1 MNECK
6 CDLGG
11 DNGSCQHVVFRR
23 WAWLTRNVSRLPA
36 VQSLADDRDGRYES
50 HHSVSL
56 PRSCSAYDESC
67 YPCLKRNTCGKQ
79 WYLTLRQVKTRCGI
93 LPCKLWLMNC
103 NVVLVFRSVALLP
116 RRRFISGPLMAFR
129 CLNAAFIP
137 PWSPQPVT
145 KTAA

>member
-1 MNECK
+1 MNANATLVETTAHVSMWSFA
-6 CDLGG
+6 DGPGWLGM
-11 DNGSCQHVVFRR
+11 CPVF
-23 WAWLTRNVSRLPA
+23 LLSTVLPMIEMEGMSRN
-36 VQSLADDRDGRYES
+36 
-50 HHSVSL
+50 HSVSW

-67 YPCLKRNTCGKQ
+67 YPCLKINTCGKQ